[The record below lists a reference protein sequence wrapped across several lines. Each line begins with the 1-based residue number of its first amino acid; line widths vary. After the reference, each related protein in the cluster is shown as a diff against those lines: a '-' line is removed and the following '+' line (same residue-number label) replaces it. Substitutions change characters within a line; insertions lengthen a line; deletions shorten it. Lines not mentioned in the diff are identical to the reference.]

1 MKFLEAVKI
10 LYPQVSIKSQEIGK
24 KLCYNEE
31 DMIAFFGA
39 DTISKIPRYYD
50 SYVNVVFGGDCSKPH
65 TVFLTDKAIEYLLN
79 NYSCEKTLKI
89 KEKMKQSIIDDKIPT
104 EATCTRLGIG
114 TVTFTTGTT
123 NMTGGVRIPTL
134 TSSFFKTLLENSF
147 PDEVFVP
154 DLDFSSK
161 SVKYKSSMYM
171 PRYNISFEFPDA
183 KNSPESR
190 SLFVEKAN
198 TKCIQLHD
206 ETTFGGD
213 LAKTML
219 DYSVA
224 IGVATKIIT
233 TFNK

>member
-31 DMIAFFGA
+31 DIIAFFGA
-39 DTISKIPRYYD
+39 DAIAKIPRYYD
-50 SYVNVVFGGDCSKPH
+50 SYVNVVFGGCSKQH

-89 KEKMKQSIIDDKIPT
+89 KEKMNQSTIDDKIPT
-104 EATCTRLGIG
+104 EVTCSRLGIG
-114 TVTFTTGTT
+114 AVTFTTGTT
-123 NMTGGVRIPTL
+123 NSYVGARLHTL
-134 TSSFFKTLLENSF
+134 TSSIFKTLLENSF
-147 PDEVFVP
+147 PDELFTQG
-154 DLDFSSK
+154 LEFTSK
-161 SVKYKSSMYM
+161 NGTYKSSMYM

-183 KNSPESR
+183 KNSPELR
-190 SLFVEKAN
+190 SLFIEKGN